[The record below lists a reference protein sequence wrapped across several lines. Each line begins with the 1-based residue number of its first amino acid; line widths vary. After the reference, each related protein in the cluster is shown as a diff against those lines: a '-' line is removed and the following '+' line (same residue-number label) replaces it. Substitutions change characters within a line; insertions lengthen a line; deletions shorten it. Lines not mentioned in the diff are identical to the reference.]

1 MLAEAEAETGLT
13 LPEDLQTLL
22 GDGLSVAVDSS
33 ADLGAMA
40 SGSGDVDPADLPVGV
55 RIVGDPDEITG
66 VLDKVE
72 AALGPVLGPIVVE
85 EGDGV
90 VALGLDEDYVATLA
104 EDGSLGEEDR
114 FGAALERPRRQ
125 RRRVVRRLRRRRLAD
140 RAGGDATPTSEE
152 LQANLEPLTVSGSP
166 GAPRTASRTARA
178 ADHRLS
184 RTVTGLSSGS
194 SLTWRPRSR
203 ATTGSPAMA
212 CSSRRMSRRSRPSR
226 STVLGDS
233 SSCCRSGR
241 VSEQVAAST

>member
-33 ADLGAMA
+33 VDLGAMA

-90 VALGLDEDYVATLA
+90 VAFGLDADYVATLA
-104 EDGSLGEEDR
+104 EDGSLGER
-114 FGAALERPRRQ
+114 GPVQRRAERPRR
-125 RRRVVRRLRRRRLAD
+125 AAP
-140 RAGGDATPTSEE
+140 AGCTSTSTPAT
-152 LQANLEPLTVSGSP
+152 G
-166 GAPRTASRTARA
+166 
-178 ADHRLS
+178 
-184 RTVTGLSSGS
+184 
-194 SLTWRPRSR
+194 
-203 ATTGSPAMA
+203 
-212 CSSRRMSRRSRPSR
+212 
-226 STVLGDS
+226 
-233 SSCCRSGR
+233 
-241 VSEQVAAST
+241 